1 MAIVSDW
8 TTGTVS
14 GGEKITPT
22 GRILRL
28 DVPSWPGN
36 LPGQHLDLRLTA
48 DDGYQAVRSYSI
60 ASYGPGTTVELAVDE
75 LPDGEVSPYLVEDV
89 QPGDQLEVRGP
100 IGNYFVWR
108 EQQTEP
114 VQLIAGGSGI
124 VPLVSIVRAHQASS
138 SAAPFRMI
146 YSVRA
151 PEDAYYAAELDSY
164 SGDRFSLEWVYTRT
178 TPAGW
183 ARPAGRIDRAV
194 IEASALPAS
203 DDPTVYVCGPT
214 GFVEAV
220 ARILVDL
227 GHDPGRVKT
236 ERFGGA

>member
-89 QPGDQLEVRGP
+89 RPGDQLEVRGP

-138 SAAPFRMI
+138 STAPFRMI

-151 PEDAYYAAELDSY
+151 PEDAYYASELDSY
-164 SGDRFSLEWVYTRT
+164 SGDRFSLEWVYTRAA
-178 TPAGW
+178 PAGW
-183 ARPAGRIDRAV
+183 TRPAGRIDRAV
-194 IEASALPAS
+194 IEASALPAA

-227 GHDPGRVKT
+227 GHDPSRVKT

>member
-14 GGEKITPT
+14 GGERITPT
-22 GRILRL
+22 GRILTL

-108 EQQTEP
+108 EQQAEP

-151 PEDAYYAAELDSY
+151 PEDAYYASELDSY
-164 SGDRFSLEWVYTRT
+164 AGDRFSLEWVYTRT
-178 TPAGW
+178 APAGW

-194 IEASALPAS
+194 IEAAALPAS
-203 DDPTVYVCGPT
+203 DEPTVYVCGPT

-227 GHDPGRVKT
+227 GHDPRRVKT